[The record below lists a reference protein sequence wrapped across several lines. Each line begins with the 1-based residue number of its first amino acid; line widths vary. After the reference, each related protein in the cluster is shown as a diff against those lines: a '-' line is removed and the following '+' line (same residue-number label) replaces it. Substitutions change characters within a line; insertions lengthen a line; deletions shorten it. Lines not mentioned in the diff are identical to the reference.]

1 MEKWKY
7 DALSKSI
14 RNTTCVHKKNN
25 MYQINIPNINGEL
38 TAEMTKEQVMKFHD
52 ELTNFIN
59 ENYEELTKNDNE

>member
-1 MEKWKY
+1 
-7 DALSKSI
+7 
-14 RNTTCVHKKNN
+14 